1 MQQESPPRRKAVP
14 VTRQFSRRIT
24 AFGAAFALV
33 ALPVSVAIDPA
44 FAQPTPSASAGATE
58 TASAE
63 AAGSSDGTDG
73 SAGDSS
79 DGSTDGG
86 TAGPDGTTADNG
98 GTKVDPGPSP
108 DPDPDYDKAC
118 KAPEDGE
125 PIPGTDGP
133 CEAAGDLKAH
143 WNSREQTLTVKK
155 PNGEPGS
162 LPKSWVGKTF
172 DNPGRNTVSVP
183 VQSEQGSSGDGSTP
197 STNND
202 SDTDDSGR
210 SVAEA
215 TAQADAPDAFKF
227 TAEGKIVNAADDKEM
242 KFEGFGVTGPIPGW
256 TFTADGKTIT
266 AEGQRYTESPDDGT
280 GASDNKDGASSGT
293 STSGSDN
300 GTDDED
306 LTASQDGSAKDGSK
320 KADGSTSNADTSTS
334 ADEDGVSGDSSSSSD
349 KAASEDGTTPSDS
362 ASSANSDASSSGS
375 KDSADSASGSD
386 ADSKDSK
393 SENRNADTNSSGGTD
408 SNGAGSDSG
417 SGNDDEKDSDKDG
430 SGSTLGTS
438 DADGTTPGPSTGNG
452 SPDDERETIP
462 GNAGDEWLPGD
473 DEDSETPDY
482 SDPVPRN
489 PDEPAPKDDTDLIT
503 GGDQPSPRANQNPAT
518 SFGESIISTIVSS
531 WPIFVLAASG
541 MAAVGFIIYLM
552 GRRGKQE

>member
-1 MQQESPPRRKAVP
+1 MP
-14 VTRQFSRRIT
+14 VTRQFSRRIA

-33 ALPVSVAIDPA
+33 ALPVSVAIDPT
-44 FAQPTPSASAGATE
+44 FAQPSPSAEAGVTE

-63 AAGSSDGTDG
+63 AAGSSDSTDG

-98 GTKVDPGPSP
+98 GTKVDPDPSP

-133 CEAAGDLKAH
+133 CEAAGGLKARWNRDLK
-143 WNSREQTLTVKK
+143 TLTVKK
-155 PNGEPGS
+155 PDGKPRS

-183 VQSEQGSSGDGSTP
+183 VQSEQGSSGDGSTR
-197 STNND
+197 SAGND
-202 SDTDDSGR
+202 SDTDDSGQ

-215 TAQADAPDAFKF
+215 TAQAEVPDKF
-227 TAEGKIVNAADDKEM
+227 SFNKNGEIVAAGQSKAM
-242 KFEGFGVTGPIPGW
+242 KFKGFGVTGPIPGW
-256 TFTADGKTIT
+256 TFTADGNTIT
-266 AEGQRYTESPDDGT
+266 AEGQRYTESPGGGT
-280 GASDNKDGASSGT
+280 GASDNTDGASSGT
-293 STSGSDN
+293 STSGSDK
-300 GTDDED
+300 DSAEKDP
-306 LTASQDGSAKDGSK
+306 TASQDGSAKDGSK
-320 KADGSTSNADTSTS
+320 KADGTASNADTSTS
-334 ADEDGVSGDSSSSSD
+334 ADKDGSSADSETSDDSSTSDSDSSSD
-349 KAASEDGTTPSDS
+349 
-362 ASSANSDASSSGS
+362 SGS
-375 KDSADSASGSD
+375 KDRA
-386 ADSKDSK
+386 
-393 SENRNADTNSSGGTD
+393 NSSGDKD
-408 SNGAGSDSG
+408 SDGRESDTDSG
-417 SGNDDEKDSDKDG
+417 SGSDGSHGSDSDRSGSGSESGDDDEKDSAKQG
-430 SGSTLGTS
+430 SGSGFTLGTS
-438 DADGTTPGPSTGNG
+438 DADGTTPDPSTGNG

-462 GNAGDEWLPGD
+462 GNAGDEWLPAD
-473 DEDSETPDY
+473 DEDTETPDY

-531 WPIFVLAASG
+531 WPVFVLAASG